1 MNSTQH
7 TTESDCHDLNEA
19 IKSSKGQNEIIKIM
33 CNRTNEERQKIK
45 QLYITSY
52 GEDLEKALRSKLSGN
67 FEDCIVALLNT
78 PSEYDAKQLHK
89 AIAGL
94 GTDEDT
100 LTEIIAT
107 RPKWKIEEIKA
118 EYEKLYNVTLEKDI
132 HGDTSGTY
140 RQLLVAL
147 LQGGRSENPYP
158 NEKECKKICEELYN
172 GGEAIKGTD
181 NDLFIKYF
189 ANKSPA
195 ELAMVS
201 QLYHKKY
208 NKSLLDVIE
217 KEFSGDVKVLFSTL
231 LKALVKP
238 AEYFATR
245 VNKAVKGW
253 GTNNN
258 LLIRILVTRDEID
271 MPQIKKCYKEL
282 YKKDMLE
289 DIKDDTS
296 GDYRELLIELAGQ

>member
-19 IKSSKGQNEIIKIM
+19 IKSSKGQSEIIKII

-296 GDYRELLIELAGQ
+296 GDYRELLIELAGH

>member
-52 GEDLEKALRSKLSGN
+52 GEDLEKALCSKLSGN

-132 HGDTSGTY
+132 QGDTSGTY

-172 GGEAIKGTD
+172 GGEATKGTD

-296 GDYRELLIELAGQ
+296 GDYRELLIELAGH

>member
-52 GEDLEKALRSKLSGN
+52 GEDLEKALCSKLSGN

-296 GDYRELLIELAGQ
+296 GDYRELLIELAGH

>member
-19 IKSSKGQNEIIKIM
+19 IKSSKGQNEIIKII

-201 QLYHKKY
+201 RLYHKKY

-296 GDYRELLIELAGQ
+296 GDYRELLIELAGH

>member
-19 IKSSKGQNEIIKIM
+19 IKSSKGQNEIIKII

-52 GEDLEKALRSKLSGN
+52 GEDLEKALCSKLSGN

-201 QLYHKKY
+201 RLYHKKY

-245 VNKAVKGW
+245 VNEAVKGW

-296 GDYRELLIELAGQ
+296 GDYRELLIELAGH

>member
-19 IKSSKGQNEIIKIM
+19 IKSSEGQNEIIKIM

-118 EYEKLYNVTLEKDI
+118 EYEKLYNVTLETDI
-132 HGDTSGTY
+132 QGDTSGTY

-172 GGEAIKGTD
+172 GGEATKGTD

-296 GDYRELLIELAGQ
+296 GDYRELLIELAGH

>member
-52 GEDLEKALRSKLSGN
+52 GEDLEKALCSKLSGN

-231 LKALVKP
+231 LKAL
-238 AEYFATR
+238 
-245 VNKAVKGW
+245 
-253 GTNNN
+253 
-258 LLIRILVTRDEID
+258 
-271 MPQIKKCYKEL
+271 
-282 YKKDMLE
+282 
-289 DIKDDTS
+289 
-296 GDYRELLIELAGQ
+296 

>member
-1 MNSTQH
+1 
-7 TTESDCHDLNEA
+7 
-19 IKSSKGQNEIIKIM
+19 M

-52 GEDLEKALRSKLSGN
+52 GEDLEKALCSKLSGN

-296 GDYRELLIELAGQ
+296 GDYRELLIELAGH

>member
-7 TTESDCHDLNEA
+7 TAESDCHDLNEA
-19 IKSSKGQNEIIKIM
+19 IKSSKGQTEIIKIM

-89 AIAGL
+89 AIAGI

-118 EYEKLYNVTLEKDI
+118 EYQKLYNVSLEKDI

-195 ELAMVS
+195 ELAMIS
-201 QLYHKKY
+201 RLYHKKY
-208 NKSLLDVIE
+208 NKTLLDVIE

-296 GDYRELLIELAGQ
+296 GDYRELLIELAGH

>member
-52 GEDLEKALRSKLSGN
+52 GEDLEKALCSKLSGN

-158 NEKECKKICEELYN
+158 NEKECKEICEELYN

-296 GDYRELLIELAGQ
+296 GDYRELLIELAGH

>member
-19 IKSSKGQNEIIKIM
+19 IKSSKGQNEIIKII

-52 GEDLEKALRSKLSGN
+52 GEDLEKALCSKLSGN

-296 GDYRELLIELAGQ
+296 GDYRELLIELAGH

>member
-181 NDLFIKYF
+181 NDLFIK
-189 ANKSPA
+189 
-195 ELAMVS
+195 
-201 QLYHKKY
+201 
-208 NKSLLDVIE
+208 
-217 KEFSGDVKVLFSTL
+217 
-231 LKALVKP
+231 
-238 AEYFATR
+238 AT
-245 VNKAVKGW
+245 
-253 GTNNN
+253 
-258 LLIRILVTRDEID
+258 
-271 MPQIKKCYKEL
+271 
-282 YKKDMLE
+282 
-289 DIKDDTS
+289 
-296 GDYRELLIELAGQ
+296 

>member
-7 TTESDCHDLNEA
+7 TAESDCHDLNEA
-19 IKSSKGQNEIIKIM
+19 IKSSKGQTEIIKIM

-45 QLYITSY
+45 QLYIASY

-89 AIAGL
+89 AIAGI

-118 EYEKLYNVTLEKDI
+118 EYQKLYNVSLEKDI

-195 ELAMVS
+195 ELAMIS
-201 QLYHKKY
+201 RLYHKKY
-208 NKSLLDVIE
+208 NKTLLDVIE

-245 VNKAVKGW
+245 MNKAVKGW

-296 GDYRELLIELAGQ
+296 GDYRELLIELAGH

>member
-19 IKSSKGQNEIIKIM
+19 IKSSKGQNEIIKII

-52 GEDLEKALRSKLSGN
+52 GEDLEKALCSKLSGN

-132 HGDTSGTY
+132 QGDTSGTY

-201 QLYHKKY
+201 RLYHKKY

-296 GDYRELLIELAGQ
+296 GDYRELLIELAGH

>member
-19 IKSSKGQNEIIKIM
+19 IKSSKGQSEIIKII

-132 HGDTSGTY
+132 QGDTSGTY

-172 GGEAIKGTD
+172 GGEATKGTD

-201 QLYHKKY
+201 RLYHKKY

-245 VNKAVKGW
+245 VNEAVKGW

-296 GDYRELLIELAGQ
+296 GDYRELLIELAGH

>member
-19 IKSSKGQNEIIKIM
+19 IKSSKGQSEIIKII

-52 GEDLEKALRSKLSGN
+52 GEDLEKALCSKLSGN

-132 HGDTSGTY
+132 QGDTSGTY

-296 GDYRELLIELAGQ
+296 GDYRELLIELAGH

>member
-1 MNSTQH
+1 M
-7 TTESDCHDLNEA
+7 
-19 IKSSKGQNEIIKIM
+19 
-33 CNRTNEERQKIK
+33 
-45 QLYITSY
+45 
-52 GEDLEKALRSKLSGN
+52 
-67 FEDCIVALLNT
+67 
-78 PSEYDAKQLHK
+78 
-89 AIAGL
+89 
-94 GTDEDT
+94 
-100 LTEIIAT
+100 
-107 RPKWKIEEIKA
+107 
-118 EYEKLYNVTLEKDI
+118 
-132 HGDTSGTY
+132 
-140 RQLLVAL
+140 

-201 QLYHKKY
+201 RLYHKKY

-296 GDYRELLIELAGQ
+296 GDYRELLIELAGH

>member
-7 TTESDCHDLNEA
+7 TAESDCHDLNEA
-19 IKSSKGQNEIIKIM
+19 IKSSKGQTEIIKIM

-45 QLYITSY
+45 QLYIASY
-52 GEDLEKALRSKLSGN
+52 GEDLEKALKSKLSGN

-89 AIAGL
+89 AIAGI

-118 EYEKLYNVTLEKDI
+118 EYQKLYNVSLEKDI

-195 ELAMVS
+195 ELAMIS
-201 QLYHKKY
+201 RLYHKKY
-208 NKSLLDVIE
+208 NKTLLDVIE

-245 VNKAVKGW
+245 MNKAVKGW

-296 GDYRELLIELAGQ
+296 GDYRELLIELAGH

>member
-7 TTESDCHDLNEA
+7 TAESDCHDLNEA
-19 IKSSKGQNEIIKIM
+19 IKSSKGQTEIIKIM

-45 QLYITSY
+45 QLYIASY

-89 AIAGL
+89 AIAGI

-118 EYEKLYNVTLEKDI
+118 EYQKLYNVSLEKDI

-195 ELAMVS
+195 ELAMIS
-201 QLYHKKY
+201 RLYHKKY
-208 NKSLLDVIE
+208 NKTLLDVIE

-296 GDYRELLIELAGQ
+296 GDYRELLIELAGH

>member
-132 HGDTSGTY
+132 QGDTSGAY

-296 GDYRELLIELAGQ
+296 GDYRELLIELAGH

>member
-19 IKSSKGQNEIIKIM
+19 IKSSKGQSEIIKII

-52 GEDLEKALRSKLSGN
+52 GEDLEKALCSKLSGN

-132 HGDTSGTY
+132 QGDTSGTY

-172 GGEAIKGTD
+172 GGEATKGTD

-201 QLYHKKY
+201 RLYHKKY

-245 VNKAVKGW
+245 VNEAVKGW

-296 GDYRELLIELAGQ
+296 GDYRELLIELAGH

>member
-78 PSEYDAKQLHK
+78 PSEYDAKQLHN
-89 AIAGL
+89 AFAGL

-201 QLYHKKY
+201 RLYHKKY

-296 GDYRELLIELAGQ
+296 GDYRELLIELAGH

>member
-19 IKSSKGQNEIIKIM
+19 IKSSKGQNEIIKII

-132 HGDTSGTY
+132 QGDTSGTY

-296 GDYRELLIELAGQ
+296 GDYRELLIELAGH

>member
-78 PSEYDAKQLHK
+78 PSDYDAKQLHK

-296 GDYRELLIELAGQ
+296 GDYRELLIELAGH

>member
-158 NEKECKKICEELYN
+158 NEKECKQICEELYN

-296 GDYRELLIELAGQ
+296 GDYRELLIELAGH

>member
-52 GEDLEKALRSKLSGN
+52 GEDLEKALCSKLSGN

-132 HGDTSGTY
+132 QGDTSGTY

-296 GDYRELLIELAGQ
+296 GDYRELLIELAGH

>member
-19 IKSSKGQNEIIKIM
+19 IKSSKGQNEIIKII

-296 GDYRELLIELAGQ
+296 GDYRELLIELAGH

>member
-19 IKSSKGQNEIIKIM
+19 IKSSKGQNEIIKII

-172 GGEAIKGTD
+172 GGEATKGTD

-245 VNKAVKGW
+245 VNEAVKGW

-296 GDYRELLIELAGQ
+296 GDYRELLIELAGH

>member
-132 HGDTSGTY
+132 QGDTSGTY

-296 GDYRELLIELAGQ
+296 GDYRELLIELAGH

>member
-52 GEDLEKALRSKLSGN
+52 GEDLEKALCSKLSGN

-132 HGDTSGTY
+132 QGDTSGIY

-296 GDYRELLIELAGQ
+296 GDYRELLIELAGH

>member
-19 IKSSKGQNEIIKIM
+19 IKSSKGQNEIIKII

-245 VNKAVKGW
+245 VNEAVKGW

-296 GDYRELLIELAGQ
+296 GDYRELLIELAGH

>member
-1 MNSTQH
+1 MKSKQH
-7 TTESDCHDLNEA
+7 TAESDCHDLNEA
-19 IKSSKGQNEIIKIM
+19 IKSSKGQTEIIKIM

-89 AIAGL
+89 AIAGI

-118 EYEKLYNVTLEKDI
+118 EYQKLYNVSLEKDI

-195 ELAMVS
+195 ELAMIS
-201 QLYHKKY
+201 RLYHKKY
-208 NKSLLDVIE
+208 NKTLLDVIE

-296 GDYRELLIELAGQ
+296 GDYRELLIELAGH

>member
-7 TTESDCHDLNEA
+7 TAESDCHDLNEA
-19 IKSSKGQNEIIKIM
+19 IKSSKGQTEIIKIM

-45 QLYITSY
+45 QLYIASY

-89 AIAGL
+89 AIAGI

-118 EYEKLYNVTLEKDI
+118 EYQKLYNVSLEKDI

-181 NDLFIKYF
+181 NALFIKYF

-195 ELAMVS
+195 ELAMIS
-201 QLYHKKY
+201 RLYHKKY
-208 NKSLLDVIE
+208 NKTLLDVIE

-296 GDYRELLIELAGQ
+296 GDYRELLIELAGH

>member
-19 IKSSKGQNEIIKIM
+19 IKSSKGQNEIIKII

-52 GEDLEKALRSKLSGN
+52 GEDLEKALCSKLSGN

-132 HGDTSGTY
+132 QGDTSGTY

-296 GDYRELLIELAGQ
+296 GDYRELLIELAGH

>member
-296 GDYRELLIELAGQ
+296 GDYRELLIELAGH

>member
-19 IKSSKGQNEIIKIM
+19 IKSSKGQNEIIKII

-132 HGDTSGTY
+132 QGDTSGTY

-172 GGEAIKGTD
+172 GGEATKGTD

-245 VNKAVKGW
+245 VNEAVKGW

-296 GDYRELLIELAGQ
+296 GDYRELLIELAGH

>member
-94 GTDEDT
+94 GTDEDR

-132 HGDTSGTY
+132 QGDTSGTY

-195 ELAMVS
+195 ELAMVPR
-201 QLYHKKY
+201 LYHKKY

-296 GDYRELLIELAGQ
+296 GDYRELLIELAGH

>member
-19 IKSSKGQNEIIKIM
+19 IKSSKGQSEIIKII

-52 GEDLEKALRSKLSGN
+52 GEDLEKALCSKLSGN

-296 GDYRELLIELAGQ
+296 GDYRELLIELAGH